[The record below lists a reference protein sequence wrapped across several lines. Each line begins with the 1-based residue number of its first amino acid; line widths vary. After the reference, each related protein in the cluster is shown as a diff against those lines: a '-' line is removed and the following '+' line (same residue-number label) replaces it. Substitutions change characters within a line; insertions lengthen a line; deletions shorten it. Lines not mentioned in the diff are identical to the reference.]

1 MNIYSP
7 STDVFESL
15 KTFSVD
21 YSQLEADGYLIPL
34 FIDVPWNKGIY
45 GYTRETHDIES
56 WKANISKGRKGQPG
70 NMLGKKHT
78 EETKEKNRQA
88 HLGKKLTEEHR
99 KNIVM
104 GSIGRIQTEETK
116 LNISLSL
123 KGKPSPL
130 KGVERS
136 DDVKNKISEGKRGK
150 KRAYRE
156 DGSFYMI

>member
-21 YSQLEADGYLIPL
+21 YSQLEEDGHLIPI
-34 FIDVPWNKGIY
+34 FIDVPWNKGIS

-56 WKANISKGRKGQPG
+56 WKANISKGRKGQPSSFR
-70 NMLGKKHT
+70 GKSHS
-78 EETKEKNRQA
+78 EEANEKNRQS
-88 HLGKKLTEEHR
+88 HVGKPM
-99 KNIVM
+99 N
-104 GSIGRIQTEETK
+104 EETK
-116 LNISLSL
+116 LKISLYQLGLIKSEETKL
-123 KGKPSPL
+123 KISNSMKGKPSPL

-150 KRAYRE
+150 KRVYRE
-156 DGSFYMI
+156 DGSFHMA